1 MSIDGEVSTAL
12 TKIQVSLS
20 PVLNSKTLQRLVILN
35 YKNANGEELVGIA
48 LELVEETNGGI
59 QVRVLRDSEVVSCV
73 SVVPLEEC
81 RVSDLQGCDCCE

>member
-12 TKIQVSLS
+12 TKIPSTLS
-20 PVLNSKTLQRLVILN
+20 TVLNSKTLQQLVILK
-35 YKNANGEELVGIA
+35 YKNTNGDELVGIA

-81 RVSDLQGCDCCE
+81 RVGDLQGCDCCE

>member
-1 MSIDGEVSTAL
+1 MI
-12 TKIQVSLS
+12 
-20 PVLNSKTLQRLVILN
+20 SK
-35 YKNANGEELVGIA
+35 YKNANGDELVGIA

-81 RVSDLQGCDCCE
+81 RVSDFQGCDCCE

>member
-1 MSIDGEVSTAL
+1 M
-12 TKIQVSLS
+12 
-20 PVLNSKTLQRLVILN
+20 LNSKTLQRLVILN

-73 SVVPLEEC
+73 SVVPFKKC
-81 RVSDLQGCDCCE
+81 RVDDLLGCDCCE

>member
-12 TKIQVSLS
+12 TKIPSILITRVEF
-20 PVLNSKTLQRLVILN
+20 KTLQRLVILK
-35 YKNANGEELVGIA
+35 YKNDNGDELVGIA
-48 LELVEETNGGI
+48 LELVEETDGGI
-59 QVRVLRDSEVVSCV
+59 QVRVLKYSEVVSCV

>member
-1 MSIDGEVSTAL
+1 M
-12 TKIQVSLS
+12 
-20 PVLNSKTLQRLVILN
+20 ILK
-35 YKNANGEELVGIA
+35 YKNANGDELVSIA

-81 RVSDLQGCDCCE
+81 KVSDLQ

>member
-1 MSIDGEVSTAL
+1 M
-12 TKIQVSLS
+12 
-20 PVLNSKTLQRLVILN
+20 ILN

-48 LELVEETNGGI
+48 LELVEETNGRI

-81 RVSDLQGCDCCE
+81 RVSDLLVCECCE

>member
-1 MSIDGEVSTAL
+1 M
-12 TKIQVSLS
+12 
-20 PVLNSKTLQRLVILN
+20 ILN
-35 YKNANGEELVGIA
+35 YKNAKGEELVGIA

-81 RVSDLQGCDCCE
+81 RVSDFQGCDCCE

>member
-1 MSIDGEVSTAL
+1 M
-12 TKIQVSLS
+12 
-20 PVLNSKTLQRLVILN
+20 
-35 YKNANGEELVGIA
+35 NANGEELVGIA

-81 RVSDLQGCDCCE
+81 KVSDFQRFDCCE